1 MDGETVG
8 AEDDGVAGSTDGLG
22 GDTGE
27 VMVDRGDKV
36 AGVMG
41 EHARSTSAVTVEH
54 GRTTREVTVG
64 QGRTSGDTTG
74 EEASSVP
81 STPPEA
87 AEVFGAHLAQA
98 ERYVALLA
106 DTGISHGLIG
116 PREGPRLWERHVL
129 NCAVVS
135 PLLAEDAIVA
145 DLGSGA
151 GLPGLVL
158 ALMRPDLDMHLV
170 EPLHRRIVW
179 LKAAV
184 AHLGLTNVTLH
195 EARADA
201 VVDTV
206 DADYVTARA
215 VARLDKLG
223 RWAVPLLPR
232 GGHLVALKGE
242 SAADELAEDLP
253 RLQRALPGRVTAS
266 EVLRCGDG
274 VISEPTHVVRLT
286 VTPAPP
292 RPTARPNRKPGR
304 AKAHR
309 TRQRPTR

>member
-1 MDGETVG
+1 MSREERDHVDGETVG
-8 AEDDGVAGSTDGLG
+8 SENDGVVGSTNDVGGDDG
-22 GDTGE
+22 E
-27 VMVDRGDKV
+27 VTVDRGYKV
-36 AGVMG
+36 AGV
-41 EHARSTSAVTVEH
+41 AVDH
-54 GRTTREVTVG
+54 DRTIREVTVG

-74 EEASSVP
+74 EQASFVP
-81 STPPEA
+81 STPPTA
-87 AEVFGAHLAQA
+87 TEVFGAHLAQA

-158 ALMRPDLDMHLV
+158 ALMRPDLNMHLV

-201 VVDTV
+201 VVGTV